1 MNFRRFISVLM
12 PMRLLLPLALLGLLA
27 AGCRG
32 GAGMPS
38 ASAQQPALVA
48 IPTAEP
54 GQLACMDALM
64 TGVLAADAEAGLVV
78 HAPDGTSVVVV
89 WPNGW
94 AAVDQDGMR
103 VLLNDR
109 GDPIARVGDHVQIGG
124 GQGNDG
130 RWYTCG
136 EVTRAP

>member
-1 MNFRRFISVLM
+1 MA
-12 PMRLLLPLALLGLLA
+12 MRLIPSIALVALMA
-27 AGCRG
+27 AGCQS

-38 ASAQQPALVA
+38 VPALVA

-78 HAPDGTSVVVV
+78 EAPDGTSVVVV

-109 GDPIARVGDHVQIGG
+109 GDPIARVGDHVGIGG